1 VYKILSKP
9 RLGELRI
16 QKKVVLNEDNP
27 NYLDV
32 AIGEIELVRATER
45 DELHYIVSFGGGQTV
60 RIIGKDNWAKFVDMI
75 QWLDWDPEET
85 QEFYIDEPPETYNK
99 TLEYE
104 VPWFEDDDEIIDGSP
119 IDDHQ

>member
-1 VYKILSKP
+1 MYKILSKP

>member
-1 VYKILSKP
+1 MYKILSKP

-45 DELHYIVSFGGGQTV
+45 DELHYIVSFGGGQAV

-75 QWLDWDPEET
+75 RWLDWDPEET

>member
-16 QKKVVLNEDNP
+16 QKKVVLNENSP

-85 QEFYIDEPPETYNK
+85 QEFCIDERPETYDE

-104 VPWFEDDDEIIDGSP
+104 VPWFEDDDEIIEGAP
-119 IDDHQ
+119 IDDE